1 MFPLVTCSD
10 QNQDDDD
17 EDDEKLVA
25 RPQNLR
31 NARMNLGL

>member
-1 MFPLVTCSD
+1 MFLLVTCSD

-31 NARMNLGL
+31 NARMKLGL